1 MKQEINRMFGY
12 LLLKHT
18 GKWAGVMALLLCM
31 TVSCASRKVAD
42 SPEGQMEAEVRIKGS
57 IPFLEVRNE
66 ERRRVVSVRLG
77 MNTSVGDFSR
87 NVKVLEQPVV
97 EFENTSY
104 HLFTGKQRKVTV
116 HQSRAVFT
124 LVNASGYRMEVE
136 VRVGRDGVAFRYRL
150 PGKRDIHILKDYTA
164 YTFPDDA
171 KGYFLPFS
179 MQKDDSGVWYP
190 SYEARYEVGVPI
202 TQSSSGHKGWCYPAL
217 IQSSVKDQT
226 YWTLITETG
235 VRGNY
240 CGTHLAEGDSIGNL
254 HIAYPEKM
262 TAHGWEPDYPVFA
275 NATPWRI
282 LVVSREL
289 ADIVQN
295 TWTTDLV
302 NAEMDS
308 IPEYKAGRATWSW
321 LTMGDDGTTLENQKQ
336 FVDLAD
342 SLHFEYCLVDAG
354 WDTRLGYDGLQELAD
369 YARQRNVRLWVWY
382 NANPNDS
389 LHRTPSGC
397 LDTPD
402 KRAAEMQWLH
412 DKGIAGIK
420 VNFFGG
426 ESSSQIRFYED
437 LLRDANRYGLGVNL
451 HGATLPR
458 GWERMYP
465 NLLTAEAV
473 MGMEHDMTDPKAEKE
488 RARHIAMLVYTRN
501 VVAPMDF
508 TPLVLNRRL
517 GIPPHLGPERSTTAV
532 FELAL
537 PVLLCSGVQHYGL
550 IPGNLR
556 QFPDYVFHYLE
567 SVPAVWD
574 ETRLL
579 AGFPGQYAVMARR
592 SGKRWFIAAINGG
605 KSSVSVD
612 VDLSFTGKEMM
623 TRLTS
628 KGADGVELC
637 MQSVSH
643 PLRLKIVPGDGVIFY

>member
-1 MKQEINRMFGY
+1 MCGILTVRSAGRWMGAMAAVC
-12 LLLKHT
+12 LLML
-18 GKWAGVMALLLCM
+18 A
-31 TVSCASRKVAD
+31 SCASRKVAD
-42 SPEGQMEAEVRIKGS
+42 SPEGQLEAEVRIKGS
-57 IPFLEVRNE
+57 IPFLEVRNHDGQ
-66 ERRRVVSVRLG
+66 RIVSVRLG
-77 MNTSVGDFSR
+77 MNTSAGDFSR
-87 NVKVLEQPVV
+87 NVKVLEQPLV
-97 EFENTSY
+97 EIKNSSY
-104 HLFTGKQRKVTV
+104 HLFTGKRRNVSVQ
-116 HQSRAVFT
+116 QSQAVFT

-150 PGKRDIHILKDYTA
+150 PGKRGIRIVKDYTA
-164 YTFPDDA
+164 YTFPNDA

-179 MQKDDSGVWYP
+179 MQKDDSGVWNP

-217 IQSSVKDQT
+217 IQSSVKQQP

-240 CGTHLAEGDSIGNL
+240 CGTHLAEGDSVGNL
-254 HIAYPEKM
+254 HIAYPDQM
-262 TAHGWEPDYPVFA
+262 TAQGWKSDYPVFA
-275 NATPWRI
+275 NATPWRV

-302 NAEMDS
+302 SIETDS
-308 IPEYKAGRATWSW
+308 VLPYRAGRATWSW
-321 LTMGDDGTTLENQKQ
+321 LTMGDDGTTLSNQKR

-354 WDTRLGYDGLQELAD
+354 WDTRLGYEGLEELSD

-382 NANPNDS
+382 NADPQDS
-389 LHRTPSGC
+389 LRRTPSGR
-397 LDTPD
+397 LDTPE

-412 DKGIAGIK
+412 NIGVAGLK

-426 ESSSQIRFYED
+426 ESQSQIRFYED

-465 NLLTAEAV
+465 NLLTAESV
-473 MGMEHDMTDPKAEKE
+473 LGMEHDMDDARNE
-488 RARHIAMLVYTRN
+488 RARPSHIAMLIYTRN

-508 TPLVLNRRL
+508 TPLVLN
-517 GIPPHLGPERSTTAV
+517 PHLATPGHRGSRRATTAA

-537 PVLLCSGVQHYGL
+537 PVMLCSGVQHYGL
-550 IPGNLR
+550 TPENLSE
-556 QFPDYVFHYLE
+556 FPPYVFQYLE
-567 SVPAVWD
+567 AVPAVWD

-592 SGKRWFIAAINGG
+592 SGTRWFIAAINGG
-605 KSSVSVD
+605 KKPVTVE
-612 VDLSFTGKEMM
+612 VDLSFTGQEAMNQLVS
-623 TRLTS
+623 R
-628 KGADGVELC
+628 GHNGVERTVQALRR
-637 MQSVSH
+637 
-643 PLRLKIVPGDGVIFY
+643 PLHLKIASGDGVIFY